1 MTFRSSDSQTPSVS
15 CDIVGSRRRFVCLCV
30 TVCVYVRMCVRPYMR
45 EGGPMGKKK
54 RSEQRKGAV

>member
-45 EGGPMGKKK
+45 EGGPMEKKK
-54 RSEQRKGAV
+54 EV